1 MNTLSDL
8 RRKIISRL
16 STSDNFERVIF
27 ALILLA
33 VTFNYFTQSSDPYK
47 YFNSDELTIYVFIN
61 DLFHF
66 DGHISAWHFSNAPSF
81 FPDYVIGLTSYLL
94 TTNIYWQIFLSS
106 LIQIGLLYYVI
117 RRLATPIL
125 GTHAAGYA
133 LLVFLTILLFASRDI
148 APYYQ
153 VLILNWHF
161 GTYLVGLYYLLIYVD
176 LVATKGL
183 LNCRKSTQSALL
195 SVIGLCLLSFLMTLS
210 DALFA
215 ILFPG
220 SLLLVGCYYLATR
233 RISLGSYATMFALP
247 FMASLLGHYTAPLV
261 VPNSENRPLPIFSG
275 DDLLPRFL
283 QVYKLLYEIGIP
295 SAIIILFFGWCLAQL
310 VHRLWR
316 HSNSENFD
324 LPGNIWVFLALFVHS
339 SLITSLVV
347 VLASTALV
355 DDRYLPSIFFAPFV
369 FLFLLSTSIFQKTWV
384 VRCAQLLLLVL
395 CLQNSWSHRSFS
407 LKADYYPEQIACI
420 DNATRKLSNPS
431 GIGEYWLTK
440 KLMAFSKTG
449 VRMVSVN
456 PDLTP
461 YEVLVSN
468 DWYKNNYNFAVIN
481 TAELPNSMY
490 LLDEKLIESLNGK
503 PDEVA
508 FCKDAKIILYKRGLN
523 TSMDPERGS
532 GVYPVQGC
540 RLPHSTGT
548 TNQINSCSLKS
559 TSTSYAGN
567 LSYGPYLKL
576 PIGKYEFDLRY
587 VSANPLER
595 RIGHMDVSF
604 LFPENHQVISEKDLM
619 GSDGKIIHLKG
630 LLEIDQNSKR
640 GKLEIRTFVE
650 ANTDIEILSIDITR
664 IEPSH

>member
-1 MNTLSDL
+1 M
-8 RRKIISRL
+8 
-16 STSDNFERVIF
+16 IF
-27 ALILLA
+27 ALLLLA
-33 VTFNYFTQSSDPYK
+33 LTFNYFTQSSDPYK
-47 YFNSDELTIYVFIN
+47 YFNSDVLMIYTFIN

-66 DGHISAWHFSNAPSF
+66 GGHISAWHFSNAPSF

-94 TTNIYWQIFLSS
+94 TTDIYWQIFISS

-117 RRLATPIL
+117 RRLATPLL
-125 GTHAAGYA
+125 GTHGAAYA
-133 LLVFLTILLFASRDI
+133 LIAALAILLLASKDI
-148 APYYQ
+148 SPYYQ

-176 LVATKGL
+176 LITVKGL
-183 LNCRKSTQSALL
+183 LKRNPSPKSTLTPI
-195 SVIGLCLLSFLMTLS
+195 IGLCVLSFAMTLS
-210 DALFA
+210 DALFVM
-215 ILFPG
+215 LFPAP
-220 SLLLVGCYYLATR
+220 LLLVGCCYFATR
-233 RISLGSYATMFALP
+233 RISVKLFGTLFVLP
-247 FMASLLGHYTAPLV
+247 FVASLLGHYAAPQI
-261 VPNSENRPLPIFSG
+261 VPNFENRPLPTISG
-275 DDLLPRFL
+275 DNIIPKILE
-283 QVYKLLYEIGIP
+283 VYRLLYGNGIP
-295 SAIIILFFGWCLAQL
+295 SLIIAVFFAGCLAFL
-310 VHRLWR
+310 LTWLWR
-316 HSNSENFD
+316 HCTRENIVQTES
-324 LPGNIWVFLALFVHS
+324 LKIFLTLFVII
-339 SLITSLVV
+339 SLSTSLVI
-347 VLASTALV
+347 VLVSNALV
-355 DDRYLPSIFFAPFV
+355 GDRYLPPLFFSPFV
-369 FLFLLSTSIFQKTWV
+369 FFFLLTPSLFRKTWL
-384 VRCAQLLLLVL
+384 VRTAQLMLLAAY
-395 CLQNSWSHRSFS
+395 LQNSWSHRSLP

-420 DNATRKLSNPS
+420 DKATRKLINPS

-468 DWYKNNYNFAVIN
+468 DWYKNNYNYAVIN
-481 TAELPNSMY
+481 TAELPHSMY
-490 LLDEKLIESLNGK
+490 LLDEKLIENFNGK
-503 PDEVA
+503 PDSVA
-508 FCKDAKIILYKRGLN
+508 FCRDAKILLYERGLS
-523 TSMDPERGS
+523 TSMDPVRGS

-548 TNQINSCSLKS
+548 TNQINNCSLKS
-559 TSTSYAGN
+559 TSASYAGN

-576 PIGKYEFDLRY
+576 PEGKYEFDLSY
-587 VSANPLER
+587 ISKNPIDR